1 MKKHT
6 TKIAAFLMAAACSA
20 GLTSC
25 GRDVP
30 TAEDSGGEFSIAGG
44 IDESGLG
51 DELEATLPEPSAA
64 ETTAVTEAVSTETT
78 TVNVA
83 IVTRSKEELDKL
95 AVATKPAATKPA
107 SNTNQSGN
115 NSSGGNNNS
124 SGGNGSSTK
133 PSGGN
138 GSGGNST
145 STTPSGGGSGTSNGI
160 TLSYYSAELT
170 VGQTKT
176 YPVVAEVITEV
187 WTSSDTSVATVDG
200 YGNITAVGV
209 GNCVIRVASA
219 NNSKLSAEVKV
230 TVKSANSDTPTTTA
244 TPPQNT
250 DQKIEVINGV
260 TYVNDILIANKSYG
274 LPSTYNPGGLTNE
287 TYSAFQ
293 ELSYGASV
301 DGLNIYI
308 SSGFRSYETQD
319 EIYNNYVYWNGQSV
333 ADTFSARPGYS
344 EHQTGLAIDVNDI
357 SDNFIGTPEAI
368 WLEENCTEYGFII
381 RYPQGKQD
389 ITGYKYEPWHIRY
402 VGKEAAKALKEAA
415 AAAGDPHL
423 TLEEYLE
430 IDSYYH

>member
-1 MKKHT
+1 MKKYT
-6 TKIAAFLMAAACSA
+6 AKIAAFLAAVTCSA
-20 GLTSC
+20 SLTSC

-44 IDESGLG
+44 IDESDYS
-51 DELEATLPEPSAA
+51 DELEATLPEQPAA
-64 ETTAVTEAVSTETT
+64 ETTAATEAVSTETT
-78 TVNVA
+78 TIRVS

-95 AVATKPAATKPA
+95 AAATKPAATKPA
-107 SNTNQSGN
+107 SNANQSGN
-115 NSSGGNNNS
+115 NSSGGNA
-124 SGGNGSSTK
+124 SSTK
-133 PSGGN
+133 PAGNASGGN
-138 GSGGNST
+138 GSGGNGT
-145 STTPSGGGSGTSNGI
+145 STTPAGGGSGTVSGI

-170 VGQTKT
+170 VGEIKT
-176 YPVVAEVITEV
+176 YPVVAEVIPEI
-187 WTSSDTSVATVDG
+187 WTSSDASVATVDS
-200 YGNITAVGV
+200 YGNITAVGA
-209 GNCVIRVASA
+209 GNCIIRVVSA
-219 NNSKLSAEVKV
+219 NDSKLGAEVKV
-230 TVKSANSDTPTTTA
+230 TVKSANSAVTPTTTA
-244 TPPQNT
+244 PPQNT
-250 DQKIEVINGV
+250 EQKIEVINGV

-301 DGLNIYI
+301 DGLSIYI

-368 WLEENCTEYGFII
+368 WLEENCAEYGFII

-402 VGKEAAKALKEAA
+402 VGKETAKALKEAA